1 MKTWVLVAD
10 GSRARFFVR
19 EKNRSLTESEILIS
33 PEQRLQEQELVSDRA
48 GRAFDSRGG
57 ARHAMEPPTTKRQ
70 QVAIDFARRLT
81 EELEQLRRAGEL
93 ERLVL
98 VAPPRFLGH
107 LRSQLSSETQQL
119 VALSVDKDL
128 TQSSADQVAEHL
140 PQFF

>member
-1 MKTWVLVAD
+1 VKTWVLVAD

-70 QVAIDFARRLT
+70 QAAIDFARRLT
-81 EELEQLRRAGEL
+81 DELERLRRGGEL

-107 LRSQLSSETQQL
+107 LRAQLTSEMQQL
-119 VALSVDKDL
+119 VALSLDKDL